1 MLCRIIYTSQSL
13 CNERETLA
21 LVGSSR
27 EANARKEVT
36 GALYVSEGCFIQ
48 YLEGEEMVVNQ
59 LFDRI
64 RRDPRHT
71 NCRMTDHR
79 PMFLR
84 VFSEWSMAFLAESSS
99 AAMLMRTLLAQS
111 EGKAS
116 EGAVMG
122 AFFYA
127 MARTGE
133 CR

>member
-36 GALYVSEGCFIQ
+36 GALYVSEGRFIQ
-48 YLEGEEMVVNQ
+48 YLEGEETVVNQ

-64 RRDPRHT
+64 QRDPRHT

-84 VFSEWSMAFLAESSS
+84 VFGEWSMAFLAESSS

-111 EGKAS
+111 DGKAN